1 MAEVLVELGI
11 AFTALAVAGALAA
24 RADQSVIPAYI
35 LAGVVV
41 GPYPP
46 RSLGPLDLTLVS
58 DLEVLEVG
66 AELGVV
72 FLLFFL
78 GLEFSPDRL
87 LARPTRLL
95 GVGATDFLVNFGVGL
110 GLAALFGFP
119 WLTAAFFA
127 SIVYISSSAVVT
139 KSLVD
144 RGWIADPESDVILG
158 TLVFEDLLI
167 AVVLAVL
174 TAVAL
179 GGGGVGAV
187 VASVGTAAAFL
198 SALAAVAAYGTPYVQ
213 RLLSVEADELFL
225 LFAVGLTTLVAGE
238 ALALGVSEAVAAFFV
253 GIAFGQTD
261 HTHRLEDVV
270 GPTRDLFAAV
280 FFFSIGL
287 GTDVTAFLDVGA
299 LLAVAVVATSA
310 SKLAS
315 GVLGGRFYGLNRRRS
330 LRVGVGLV
338 PRGEFSLVIAS
349 LAAGAGTRIPRADEL
364 VSFTVG
370 YVLAMSVLG
379 TVAMQYVDAL
389 TAFRGGAD

>member
-11 AFTALAVAGALAA
+11 AFTALAIAGALAA
-24 RADQSVIPAYI
+24 RFDQSVIPAYI

-41 GPYPP
+41 GPNPP
-46 RSLGPLDLTLVS
+46 TTLGPLDLTLVS
-58 DLEVLEVG
+58 RWQILDVG

-95 GVGATDFLVNFGVGL
+95 GVGATDFLVNFGVGAAI
-110 GLAALFGFP
+110 AALFGFP
-119 WLTAAFFA
+119 LLTALFLA

-139 KSLVD
+139 KSLVE

-167 AVVLAVL
+167 AVVLAIL

-187 VASVGTAAAFL
+187 LASVGTAAAFL
-198 SALAAVAAYGTPYVQ
+198 LALAAIAVYGTPYVE

-225 LFAVGLTTLVAGE
+225 LFAVGITTLVAGE
-238 ALALGVSEAVAAFFV
+238 ALVLGVSEAVAAFFV

-261 HTHRLEDVV
+261 HAERLEAVV

-280 FFFSIGL
+280 FFFTIGL
-287 GTDVTAFLDVGA
+287 STDVTTFLDVGL
-299 LLAVAVVATSA
+299 LLAVAVVATGL
-310 SKLAS
+310 SKVAS
-315 GVLGGRFYGLNRRRS
+315 GLLGGWFYGLSRRRS

-349 LAAGAGTRIPRADEL
+349 LATAAGATLPRTDEL
-364 VSFTVG
+364 ASFTVG
-370 YVLAMSVLG
+370 YVLVMSVLG
-379 TVAMQYVDAL
+379 TVAMRYADDV
-389 TAFRGGAD
+389 TAFRGGE

>member
-1 MAEVLVELGI
+1 MAEILVELGI
-11 AFTALAVAGALAA
+11 TFTALAVAGALAT
-24 RADQSVIPAYI
+24 RANQSVIPAYI

-41 GPYPP
+41 GPNPP
-46 RSLGPLDLTLVS
+46 LSLGPIDLTLVAHRPIL
-58 DLEVLEVG
+58 DVG

-87 LARPTRLL
+87 LARPTRLF
-95 GVGATDFLVNFGVGL
+95 GVGATDFLVNFGA
-110 GLAALFGFP
+110 GLALAAAFGFP
-119 WLTAAFFA
+119 LLTAMFLA

-139 KSLVD
+139 KSLVE

-167 AVVLAVL
+167 AVVLAIL

-187 VASVGTAAAFL
+187 LVSVGRSGAFL
-198 SALAAVAAYGTPYVQ
+198 AALAAVAVYGTPYVE

-225 LFAVGLTTLVAGE
+225 LFAVGITTLVAGE
-238 ALALGVSEAVAAFFV
+238 ALVLGVSEAVAAFFV
-253 GIAFGQTD
+253 GTAFGQTD
-261 HTHRLEDVV
+261 HDERLELVV

-287 GTDVTAFLDVGA
+287 TTDVTAFLDVWV
-299 LLAVAVVATSA
+299 LLAVAVVVTSL

-315 GVLGGRFYGLNRRRS
+315 GVLGGRVYGLSRRRS

-338 PRGEFSLVIAS
+338 PRGEFSLVIAA
-349 LAAGAGTRIPRADEL
+349 LATTAGASIPRTDEL
-364 VSFTVG
+364 ASFTVG
-370 YVLAMSVLG
+370 YVLVMSVLG
-379 TVAMQYVDAL
+379 TVAMQYADGV
-389 TAFRGGAD
+389 TAFRSREH

>member
-11 AFTALAVAGALAA
+11 AFTVLAVAGAIAA
-24 RADQSVIPAYI
+24 RLNQSVIPAYI

-41 GPYPP
+41 GPNPP

-58 DLEVLEVG
+58 RWQILDVG
-66 AELGVV
+66 AELGVI

-78 GLEFSPDRL
+78 GLEFSPERL

-95 GVGATDFLVNFGVGL
+95 GVGATDFVVNFGVGL
-110 GLAALFGFP
+110 ALAALFGFP
-119 WLTAAFFA
+119 LLTGLFLA

-139 KSLVD
+139 KALVE
-144 RGWIADPESDVILG
+144 RGWIADPESEVILG

-179 GGGGVGAV
+179 GGGGVGKV
-187 VASVGTAAAFL
+187 LASVGTSAVFL
-198 SALAAVAAYGTPYVQ
+198 FALGLVAAYGTPYIE

-225 LFAVGLTTLVAGE
+225 LFAVGITTLVAGE
-238 ALALGVSEAVAAFFV
+238 ALVLGVSEAVAAFFV
-253 GIAFGQTD
+253 GTAFGGTD
-261 HTHRLEDVV
+261 HAERLETVV

-287 GTDVTAFLDVGA
+287 TTDVTAFLDVGL
-299 LLAVAVVATSA
+299 LLAVAVAATA
-310 SKLAS
+310 LSKLAS
-315 GVLGGRFYGLNRRRS
+315 GVVGGRFYGLSRRRS

-349 LAAGAGTRIPRADEL
+349 LATAAGATIPRTDEL
-364 VSFTVG
+364 AAFTVG
-370 YVLAMSVLG
+370 YVLVMSVLG
-379 TVAMQYVDAL
+379 TLAMQYADSV
-389 TAFRGGAD
+389 TAYAE

>member
-1 MAEVLVELGI
+1 MAEVLVELGV

-24 RADQSVIPAYI
+24 RLNQSVIPAYI

-41 GPYPP
+41 GPNPP
-46 RSLGPLDLTLVS
+46 RTLGPVDLTLVS
-58 DLEVLEVG
+58 RSQMLDVG

-72 FLLFFL
+72 LLLFFL

-95 GVGATDFLVNFGVGL
+95 GVGATDFLVNFGVGAA
-110 GLAALFGFP
+110 LAALFGFP
-119 WLTAAFFA
+119 LLTALFFA

-139 KSLVD
+139 KSLVE

-179 GGGGVGAV
+179 GGGGVAAV
-187 VASVGTAAAFL
+187 LASVGTAAAFL
-198 SALAAVAAYGTPYVQ
+198 LALAAVAVYGTSYVE

-225 LFAVGLTTLVAGE
+225 LFAVGVTTLVAGG
-238 ALALGVSEAVAAFFV
+238 ALSLGVSEAVAAFFV
-253 GIAFGQTD
+253 GIAFGRTD
-261 HTHRLEDVV
+261 HAERLESVV

-280 FFFSIGL
+280 FFFTIGL
-287 GTDVTAFLDVGA
+287 STDVTTFLDVGA
-299 LLAVAVVATSA
+299 LLAVAVVATGL
-310 SKLAS
+310 SKVAS
-315 GVLGGRFYGLNRRRS
+315 GLLGGRFYGLNRRRS

-349 LAAGAGTRIPRADEL
+349 LATAAGATLPRTEEL
-364 VSFTVG
+364 ASFTVG
-370 YVLAMSVLG
+370 YVLVMSVVG
-379 TVAMQYVDAL
+379 TVAMRYVDSL
-389 TAFRGGAD
+389 TAFGGGE